1 MLKAFIKC
9 LLLFS
14 CVSPAHLAL
23 GASDD
28 DRHAIS
34 AHVKALAPN
43 AGGQDAYRLEWY
55 HSRNAVYG
63 FQNRSLLVGS
73 QNLMGAGYDYRLPV
87 CDSSC
92 FWQFFAQVGGG
103 VTNAGAFAEISWGT
117 IIPLLPIWLPL
128 SSPKYIPG
136 LRIDI
141 TSQFFT
147 TRQRVILWS
156 YPIWAGITVAF

>member
-1 MLKAFIKC
+1 MLKPFAKFFVLISSFC
-9 LLLFS
+9 PVYAAGGS
-14 CVSPAHLAL
+14 VDS
-23 GASDD
+23 

-63 FQNRSLLVGS
+63 FQNKSLLVGS
-73 QNLMGAGYDYRLPV
+73 SNLMGVGYDYRLPV

-103 VTNAGAFAEISWGT
+103 VSNAGAFAEVSWGT
-117 IIPLLPIWLPL
+117 IIPLLPIWLPMA
-128 SSPKYIPG
+128 SPKYIPG
-136 LRIDI
+136 LRVDI
-141 TSQFFT
+141 TSQFYA
-147 TRQRVILWS
+147 TRQRVIIWS